1 MNKFF
6 IIQETG
12 TGPWSV
18 LKANEANLRK
28 HFGGFAD
35 MAETF
40 DTKEEAI
47 TAKEKANKGIDGA
60 PRKSNPEHL
69 DHLGAYID

>member
-1 MNKFF
+1 MKTFF

-12 TGPWSV
+12 TGPWSI
-18 LKANEANLRK
+18 LKASEANLRK
-28 HFGGFAD
+28 HFGVFAD
-35 MAETF
+35 TAEIF

-47 TAKEKANKGIDGA
+47 TAKEKANKGIDDA
-60 PRKSNPEHL
+60 PRKSSPEHL